1 MNDRELLQLAAKA
14 AGLKII
20 ADGTYNEGVIID
32 LPRGRSALWDP
43 LNDDGDAL
51 RLAVKLNLLID
62 CCGMC
67 VRPIDDSFEW
77 MDATG
82 PDEFVNVRRAITL
95 CAAEIGRLMG

>member
-1 MNDRELLQLAAKA
+1 MTDRELLTFAAKA
-14 AGLKII
+14 AGYTLT
-20 ADGTYNEGVIID
+20 DHYDVEGRYWPWCHELV
-32 LPRGRSALWDP
+32 RHWCP
-43 LNDDGDAL
+43 LGDDGDAL

-95 CAAEIGRLMG
+95 CAAEIGRRMG